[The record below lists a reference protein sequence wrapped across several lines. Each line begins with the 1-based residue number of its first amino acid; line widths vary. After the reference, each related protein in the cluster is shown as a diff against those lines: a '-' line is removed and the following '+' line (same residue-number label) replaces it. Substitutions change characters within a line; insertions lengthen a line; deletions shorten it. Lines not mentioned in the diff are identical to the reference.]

1 MSKEAAQKMATD
13 FYYWW
18 HNQPGA
24 NTQQGFAE
32 WWQQNMEAQPLALRL
47 ANDER
52 NEHEERDDDH

>member
-1 MSKEAAQKMATD
+1 MNMISNLRRKFTSGNSVPVTRATIT
-13 FYYWW
+13 
-18 HNQPGA
+18 A
-24 NTQQGFAE
+24 EE